1 MKELPVAPEVS
12 APQRRVLD
20 YLLARQARGEIAP
33 TTREIKQAL
42 GIASQNSVIQ
52 FLRALERKGLVRT
65 LPGKARGVVAVSPP
79 TEPAAQAAHRPD
91 LRSFFIDVPLYGE
104 IRGEGS
110 VGSPSPLPATLPV
123 HAPTMRLTHR
133 SRPFAWRMHGDYMK
147 DVCIQDGDY
156 VVFDA
161 ECQPRPGDVVAVFL
175 DGMTTLKRYV
185 VIGDQTYLKAENPR
199 YRYLRPVDNLK
210 AQGVMVGLIRG
221 ANLV

>member
-1 MKELPVAPEVS
+1 MNELPAAPEVS

-20 YLLARQARGEIAP
+20 YLLERQARGEIAP

-42 GIASQNSVIQ
+42 GIASQNSVMQ
-52 FLRALERKGLVRT
+52 FLRTLERKGLIRT

-79 TEPAAQAAHRPD
+79 AEPTAHRPD

-104 IRGEGS
+104 IGGERSENG
-110 VGSPSPLPATLPV
+110 PSPLPTILPV

-133 SRPFAWRMHGDYMK
+133 SRPFAWRMRGDSMT
-147 DVCIQDGDY
+147 DACIQNGDY

-161 ECQPRPGDVVAVFL
+161 ECQPRPDDIVAVLL
-175 DGMTTLKRYV
+175 DGVTDLKRYV
-185 VIGDQTYLKAENPR
+185 VIGEQIYLKAESPR
-199 YRYLRPVDNLK
+199 HRDLRPMDNLR

-221 ANLV
+221 ATLV

>member
-1 MKELPVAPEVS
+1 MNELPAAPEVS

-33 TTREIKQAL
+33 TTREIQQAL

-79 TEPAAQAAHRPD
+79 SESPSHRPD
-91 LRSFFIDVPLYGE
+91 IRSLFIDVPLYGE

-110 VGSPSPLPATLPV
+110 AGGPSPLPATLPV

-133 SRPFAWRMHGDYMK
+133 SRPFAWRMHGDSMK

-175 DGMTTLKRYV
+175 DGATTLKRYV

-199 YRYLRPVDNLK
+199 YRDLRPVDDLK
-210 AQGVMVGLIRG
+210 AEGVMVGLIRG

>member
-1 MKELPVAPEVS
+1 MNELPAALEVS

-20 YLLARQARGEIAP
+20 YLLERQARGEIAP

-42 GIASQNSVIQ
+42 GIASQNSVMQ
-52 FLRALERKGLVRT
+52 FLRTLERKGLVRT

-79 TEPAAQAAHRPD
+79 AEPAAHRPD

-104 IRGEGS
+104 IGGAKSEDG
-110 VGSPSPLPATLPV
+110 PSPLPTSLPV

-133 SRPFAWRMHGDYMK
+133 SRPFAWRMRGDSMK
-147 DVCIQDGDY
+147 DACIQDGDY

-161 ECQPRPGDVVAVFL
+161 QYEPRPDDMVAVFL
-175 DGMTTLKRYV
+175 DGATALKRYV
-185 VIGDQTYLKAENPR
+185 VVGDQTYLKAENTR
-199 YRYLRPVDNLK
+199 HRDVRPLDNLK
-210 AQGVMVGLIRG
+210 VQGVMVGLIRG